1 MKSMIFLL
9 IVLSIS
15 FAGVDLTFI
24 DDSGYVAWNL
34 DNGYT
39 YISSI
44 NTPGTEYIC
53 NSEELSLS
61 HFRSGGQNYLAI
73 GYTEHDGCGPGHIFV
88 VDPQTMDVVGSR
100 TVSVEDYLDDS
111 SGFGFAQLNLPKH
124 SDCIDSYVMVG
135 RIQCFVTDGK
145 YIYPSYLVSSRLDL
159 SNIDILSLIDTL
171 AVELTTC
178 GCNWASGPVS
188 SQSIDNL
195 SVSTARLWQ
204 PYQYPDY
211 LRMRSHLHQMAPSRA
226 DSMWTHCFYLCGP
239 FESTSY
245 LYFSLLGL
253 GSSSSECLTLWA
265 DTTYTV
271 FSTVFTDSIVPQS
284 TSYFPFQHPGHD
296 DAVALSCNPDD
307 PGMLMAWYEPS
318 TCEIRARHYQN
329 LWNDFDHIVAD
340 CPTSVEKGNITV
352 YSVDDGYWIAWL
364 RNGEDN
370 PEYEYIDRSI
380 VTAIS
385 HEGETPDPCGILSVS
400 TNPFRG
406 NVTIGLEGYCTV
418 TSLQVFDM
426 AGRSV
431 RNLQSIA
438 DGIYLWNGCN
448 ESGTQAAAGI
458 YLLRAETDE
467 GNLTARLVKLP

>member
-1 MKSMIFLL
+1 MKSMFFLL

-15 FAGVDLTFI
+15 FAGIDLTFI

-34 DNGYT
+34 DNEYT

-44 NTPGTEYIC
+44 STPAAEYMC

-61 HFRSGGQNYLAI
+61 NFSSGGQNYLAI

-100 TVSVEDYLDDS
+100 TVSVEEYLDDS
-111 SGFGFAQLNLPKH
+111 NGFGFEQLNLPKY
-124 SDCIDSYVMVG
+124 SDITDSYVMMG
-135 RIQCFVTDGK
+135 LIQCKVTDRG
-145 YIYPSYLVSSRLDL
+145 YTYPSYIVSSRLDL
-159 SNIDILSLIDTL
+159 SDIDTLGLIDTL
-171 AVELTTC
+171 TAELTSSGYT
-178 GCNWASGPVS
+178 WTSGPVS
-188 SQSIDNL
+188 SQNIDNL
-195 SVSTARLWQ
+195 SVSNAYLWQ

-211 LRMRSHLHQMAPSRA
+211 IRMRSHLHQMVPSRA
-226 DSMWTHCFYLCGP
+226 DSMLTHCFCLCGP
-239 FESTSY
+239 FESIP
-245 LYFSLLGL
+245 YFNFALLGL
-253 GSSSSECLTLWA
+253 GSNSTECLTLWA
-265 DTTYTV
+265 DTTNTV

-284 TSYFPFQHPGHD
+284 TSCFPFQHPGHD

-307 PGMLMAWYEPS
+307 PGMLMVWYEPS

-329 LWNDFDHIVAD
+329 LWNDYDHIVAD

-352 YSVDDGYWIAWL
+352 YSVDDGYWVAWL
-364 RNGEDN
+364 RNGEDY
-370 PEYEYIDRSI
+370 PELEYIDRSM

-385 HEGETPDPCGILSVS
+385 HEGETPDPGGILSVS

-406 NVTIGLEGYCTV
+406 SVTIGLEVCCTV
-418 TSLQVFDM
+418 TSLRVFDM

-438 DGIYLWNGCN
+438 DGIYLWNGCD
-448 ESGTQAAAGI
+448 ESGSRAAAGI